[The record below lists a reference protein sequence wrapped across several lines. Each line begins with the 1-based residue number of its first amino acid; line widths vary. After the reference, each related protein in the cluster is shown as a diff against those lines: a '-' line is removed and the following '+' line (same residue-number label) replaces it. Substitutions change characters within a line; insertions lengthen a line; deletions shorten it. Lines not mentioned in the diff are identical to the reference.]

1 MRLFFAGMLMM
12 GYLTIALFFVRFWTR
27 TRDQLFLSFA
37 VAFLMLAAQR
47 AILSTYVVYSE
58 PVWIYG
64 LRLLA
69 FVILL
74 AAIIGK
80 NIIPAR
86 RVR

>member
-1 MRLFFAGMLMM
+1 VRPFIAGMLLM
-12 GYLTIALFFVRFWTR
+12 GYLTAALFFVRFWTR

-37 VAFLMLAAQR
+37 VAFMILAVQR
-47 AILSTYVVYSE
+47 VILSTYVVYTE
-58 PVWIYG
+58 PVWVYG

-69 FVILL
+69 FVIFLL
-74 AAIIGK
+74 AIVGK